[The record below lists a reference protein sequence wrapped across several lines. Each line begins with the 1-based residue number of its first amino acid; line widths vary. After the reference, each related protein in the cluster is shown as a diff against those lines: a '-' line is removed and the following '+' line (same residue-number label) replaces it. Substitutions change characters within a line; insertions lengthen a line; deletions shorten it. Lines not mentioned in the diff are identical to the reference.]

1 MSSSLRRG
9 TLAATT
15 LALAVA
21 TLTACG
27 AGNDAQTLEIKPDNA
42 AKTVGDIKIQNVNIV
57 TEAEGSGPATV
68 TGRIFNDGAKDQT
81 LKAVTVGSAGR
92 AELSPAKGEKTLT
105 VPAGGS
111 LALGGKQNAAAL
123 LTDSKAAGVR
133 DGNAHAVV
141 FDLSTTGA
149 VKMRATVVPAKH
161 GYDKVGPSAG
171 PSIPEG
177 TGSPSESASPGAGE
191 EGQGGEG
198 VREGERDPNASPDE
212 KGRDGAH
219 ASASPGAQSSE
230 RADTSS
236 PSQGAHAGH

>member
-27 AGNDAQTLEIKPDNA
+27 AGNSAQTLEVKPDNA

-57 TEAEGSGPATV
+57 TEPEGSGPATV
-68 TGRIFNDGAKDQT
+68 TGRIFNDGNKDQVLRT
-81 LKAVTVGSAGR
+81 VTVGSAGR
-92 AELSPAKGEKTLT
+92 AELSPAKGEKRLT

-111 LALGGKQNAAAL
+111 LALGGKNNASAL

-133 DGNAHAVV
+133 DGNAHAVA
-141 FDLSTTGA
+141 FDLSSTGT
-149 VKMRATVVPAKH
+149 VKMRVTVVPAKH
-161 GYDKVGPSAG
+161 GHDNVGPSVG

-177 TGSPSESASPGAGE
+177 TAKPTENASPGEKGE
-191 EGQGGEG
+191 KGQNGEREG
-198 VREGERDPNASPDE
+198 VREGEPNPNADE
-212 KGRDGAH
+212 KGRDGAD
-219 ASASPGAQSSE
+219 ASASPGANATAS
-230 RADTSS
+230 AT
-236 PSQGAHAGH
+236 QGANAGH